1 MLETINVGVA
11 VQSQGQGYKIKSDD
25 SITPVKVSRI
35 TDQNVRPDRKI
46 KDTQQIKEKKN
57 VGEERKG
64 KEAAQ
69 ISQDLLDD
77 LEHDINTI
85 HNVGLEFSMH
95 KESGRTMIKVVEK
108 NTGDLIRQI
117 PSEEILELVTRLG
130 DVLGIL
136 FDKRV

>member
-1 MLETINVGVA
+1 MLEVINVGVA

-35 TDQNVRPDRKI
+35 ADQKVRPDRKI
-46 KDTQQIKEKKN
+46 KDDQQVKEKKN
-57 VGEERKG
+57 VEEERKG
-64 KEAAQ
+64 KEGVQ
-69 ISQDLLDD
+69 ISQDLLDE
-77 LEHDINTI
+77 LEYDITTI

-108 NTGDLIRQI
+108 DTGNLIRQI
-117 PSEEILELVTRLG
+117 PSEEVLDLVTRMG
-130 DVLGIL
+130 EVLGIF